1 MNNSPWAKFTTSMMP
16 KISVSPDAISA
27 RIMPV
32 TMPFSV
38 WMTNSSIG
46 KSAKNERIA
55 AILHSEILLDDVV
68 ADLEV
73 GRLGVM
79 ADRALLHDVDALAR
93 FQGQRHVLLDQE
105 DGDALFVQRIDDLV
119 NLRDH
124 PRHQAFGRLV
134 EQDDL
139 GLQHHGPRDGE
150 HLLLA
155 AGQRAAGLVAPL
167 AQNREIGKH
176 LVEQFLLARV
186 GHAGAVEA
194 GAKVFQHREQAE
206 DAAILGD
213 VSDAELGDLMRR

>member
-16 KISVSPDAISA
+16 KISVRPEAISA

-38 WMTNSSIG
+38 WMKNSSIG
-46 KSAKNERIA
+46 KSAKNDKIA

-68 ADLEV
+68 ADLQI
-73 GRLGVM
+73 GRFGVM
-79 ADRALLHDVDALAR
+79 ADDALLHEIDALAGFER
-93 FQGQRHVLLDQE
+93 QRHILLNQE
-105 DGDALFVQRIDDLV
+105 DGDALAMQRIDNLV

-124 PRHQAFGRLV
+124 ARHQPFGRLV

-155 AGQRAAGLVAPL
+155 A
-167 AQNREIGKH
+167 
-176 LVEQFLLARV
+176 
-186 GHAGAVEA
+186 
-194 GAKVFQHREQAE
+194 
-206 DAAILGD
+206 
-213 VSDAELGDLMRR
+213 

>member
-73 GRLGVM
+73 GRFGVM
-79 ADRALLHDVDALAR
+79 AYRALLHDVDALAR
-93 FQGQRHVLLDQE
+93 FKRQRHILLDQQ
-105 DGDALFVQRIDDLV
+105 DRDALAMQRIDDLV

-124 PRHQAFGRLV
+124 AGHQPFGRLV

-139 GLQHHGPRDGE
+139 RLQHHGTRDGE

-155 AGQRAAGLVAPL
+155 AGQRAAGLAAPL
-167 AQNREIGKH
+167 AQHREISEH
-176 LVEQFLLARV
+176 LVQQFLLARV
-186 GHAGAVEA
+186 GDAGPVEA
-194 GAKVFQHREQAE
+194 GAK
-206 DAAILGD
+206 
-213 VSDAELGDLMRR
+213 

>member
-1 MNNSPWAKFTTSMMP
+1 MNSSPWAKFTTSMMP

-38 WMTNSSIG
+38 WITNSSIG

-68 ADLEV
+68 ADLEI
-73 GRLGVM
+73 GRFGVM
-79 ADRALLHDVDALAR
+79 ANGALLHDVDALAR
-93 FQGQRHVLLDQE
+93 FERQRHVLLDQE
-105 DGDALFVQRIDDLV
+105 DGDALAMQRIDDLV

-124 PRHQAFGRLV
+124 ARHQAFGRLV

-139 GLQHHGPRDGE
+139 GLQHHGARDGE

-155 AGQRAAGLVAPL
+155 ARQRAAGLVAPF
-167 AQNREIGKH
+167 AEHREVGEH
-176 LVEQFLLARV
+176 LVEQLLLARL
-186 GHAGAVEA
+186 GDAGAVKT
-194 GAKVFQHREQAE
+194 GAQVFHHRQQAE
-206 DAAILGD
+206 NAAILRH
-213 VSDAELGDLMRR
+213 LGDA

>member
-16 KISVSPDAISA
+16 KINVSPDAISA

-38 WMTNSSIG
+38 WMKNSSIG
-46 KSAKNERIA
+46 KSAKNERTA

-68 ADLEV
+68 ADLEF
-73 GRLGVM
+73 GRLGLM
-79 ADRALLHDVDALAR
+79 ADGALLHDVDALAG
-93 FQGQRHVLLDQE
+93 FEGQRHVLLDQK
-105 DGDALFVQRIDDLV
+105 DGDALAMQRIDDLV
-119 NLRDH
+119 DLRDH
-124 PRHQAFGRLV
+124 ARHQAFGRLV

-139 GLQHHGPRDGE
+139 RLQHHRACDGK
-150 HLLLA
+150 HLLFA

-167 AQNREIGKH
+167 AEHREISEH

-186 GHAGAVEA
+186 GDAGAVEA

-213 VSDAELGDLMRR
+213 VGD